1 MFCSDCNNTLSFYH
15 VFWNNILSCGSAV
28 VGTCC
33 WTSVRAMTVWLT
45 RWCRSDWA
53 RWANGWPSTERPSTA
68 RGPGRTRTIQST
80 PMSGEAFTL
89 TALSALMLLTSSINY
104 YYLALSKELALWTGV
119 FGFIPNASLLSAQH
133 AYGQAWLPFLFLTW
147 CSMYKLH
154 LPTKNV

>member
-33 WTSVRAMTVWLT
+33 WTSVHAMTVWLT

-89 TALSALMLLTSSINY
+89 PDNQSWCNLL
-104 YYLALSKELALWTGV
+104 
-119 FGFIPNASLLSAQH
+119 LLSTIIT
-133 AYGQAWLPFLFLTW
+133 WLLVMNCELVNRSFWVETLM
-147 CSMYKLH
+147 CSYQM
-154 LPTKNV
+154 LPCLVHSMPMDRPGTL